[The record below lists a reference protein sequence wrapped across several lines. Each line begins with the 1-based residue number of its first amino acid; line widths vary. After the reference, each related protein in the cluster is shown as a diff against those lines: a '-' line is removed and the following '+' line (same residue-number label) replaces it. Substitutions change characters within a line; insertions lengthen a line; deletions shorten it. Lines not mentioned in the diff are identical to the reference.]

1 MINIRIPVVRRN
13 EIAEEYFDRLFNYI
27 GKHEYWLI
35 SDDAK
40 AKVKAKTETEN
51 EKADKAKANEMMSYI
66 SEHCR
71 EYFLSSASCLK
82 TKSKLFSLRFA
93 IEKKEYDEA
102 SSKDKPTTSYGRF
115 VKQMRR
121 IYNGFMQAED
131 SAHLK
136 NGYWLMKELGV
147 KVCPYCNN
155 NYIFTISKHNIKVR
169 PEFDHF
175 LPEALHP
182 SLILSFYNFVPSCPQ
197 CNHLKK
203 VQELDVN
210 PWMGYA
216 VGEGPTFR
224 VDTSKHDFPA
234 NPVII
239 IDGENENIRKL
250 GIKELYNEQT
260 DYVKDILNK
269 IQAYNPATYRA
280 IVTDFQGI
288 VHTAADL
295 DRMIWGN
302 YIELEN
308 TDKRPLA
315 KLTRDILEQYK
326 KYL

>member
-1 MINIRIPVVRRN
+1 MVNIKISETRRR
-13 EIAEEYFDRLFNYI
+13 EIATEYYDRLI
-27 GKHEYWLI
+27 KWIKSHKMWSI
-35 SDDAK
+35 ADD
-40 AKVKAKTETEN
+40 TN
-51 EKADKAKANEMMSYI
+51 ANAMMSYI
-66 SEHCR
+66 HEHSR
-71 EYFLSSASCLK
+71 EIFLSSASCLK

-93 IEKKEYDEA
+93 IEKNEYDEA

-121 IYNGFMQAED
+121 IYNGFMQAKDCED
-131 SAHLK
+131 LK
-136 NGYWLMKELGV
+136 NGYWLMKKLGV

-155 NYIFTISKHNIKVR
+155 NYIFTISKRNIKVR

-182 SLILSFYNFVPSCPQ
+182 SLILSFYNLVPSCPQ

-210 PWMGYA
+210 PWVGYE
-216 VGEGPTFR
+216 EGKGPSFR
-224 VDTSKHDFPA
+224 VDTSKENFPA
-234 NPVII
+234 KPVII
-239 IDGENENIRKL
+239 IDGENENTRKL
-250 GIKELYNEQT
+250 GIRELYNEQT

-280 IVTDFQGI
+280 IVKDFQGI
-288 VHTAADL
+288 VHTEEDL
-295 DRMIWGN
+295 NRIIWGN
-302 YIELEN
+302 YIELSG

-326 KYL
+326 KYF